1 MSSTGLKIYTVV
13 IESNDRFNDLMDYL
27 GSLGYDI
34 KPYWDI
40 HWDNWDRSKSWIGN
54 MTDPKIAKMLGVDN
68 DTYYLSAYMDEELAT
83 YVKLTYARRFI
94 EEDAMHES

>member
-1 MSSTGLKIYTVV
+1 MSSVELKIYTVTV
-13 IESNDRFNDLMDYL
+13 QPRERFNDLIDYL

-40 HWDNWDRSKSWIGN
+40 YWETHRKDDK
-54 MTDPKIAKMLGVDN
+54 KVAKMLGVDN

-83 YVKLTYARRFI
+83 YVKLTYAHKFV
-94 EEDAMHES
+94 EEDAMYES